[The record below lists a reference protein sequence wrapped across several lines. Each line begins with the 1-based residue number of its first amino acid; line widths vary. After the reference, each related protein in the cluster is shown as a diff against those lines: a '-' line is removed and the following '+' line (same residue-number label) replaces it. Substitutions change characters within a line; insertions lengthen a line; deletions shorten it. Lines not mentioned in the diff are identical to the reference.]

1 MIITVPTMRFWG
13 NRRVERRI
21 VQVQDHALSDAL
33 QATLDGVRAE
43 YERLMA
49 ELAFREK
56 ELAQTRE
63 EMEHNRLLAEA
74 VGRELARRKS
84 TWSGPSDCPGP
95 EPAADPEADSPPR
108 TLSDQEVQ
116 ALRGTVSRREVAL
129 QVLNTIGM
137 TRPVRARDVAEAYE
151 GKGQP
156 ISKTAREG
164 ARHALLDLAAAGLAV
179 RLADGSF
186 LPAGS
191 PLLATYKAEPGVP
204 AQTRGSAADDF
215 EIDQRSAG
223 A

>member
-1 MIITVPTMRFWG
+1 MRLQG
-13 NRRVERRI
+13 NRSVERRI

-33 QATLDGVRAE
+33 QATLDGVHVE
-43 YERLMA
+43 HERLMA

-56 ELAQTRE
+56 ELAQTRDE
-63 EMEHNRLLAEA
+63 VEHNQLLAEA
-74 VGRELARRKS
+74 VERELARRKS
-84 TWSGPSDCPGP
+84 TWVGPNECAGP
-95 EPAADPEADSPPR
+95 EPAAAGPEAVSQPR
-108 TLSDQEVQ
+108 TLSDQEMA

-137 TRPVRARDVAEAYE
+137 TRPVRARDVAEAYA

-186 LPAGS
+186 LPADS

-204 AQTRGSAADDF
+204 AQTRGNAAD
-215 EIDQRSAG
+215 ELETEQRPAG